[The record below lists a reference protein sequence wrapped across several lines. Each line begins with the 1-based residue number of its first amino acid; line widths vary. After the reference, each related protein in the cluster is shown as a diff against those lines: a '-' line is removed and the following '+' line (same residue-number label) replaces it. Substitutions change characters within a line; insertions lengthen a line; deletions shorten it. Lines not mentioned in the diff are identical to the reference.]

1 MDTSHRYI
9 LSSSLEMQNVTSNIN
24 FNAYIHILC
33 IFQHTLV
40 ETEAENIR
48 SKVKSAGPL
57 MRNLMEEMNDTIQ
70 RLG

>member
-1 MDTSHRYI
+1 M
-9 LSSSLEMQNVTSNIN
+9 L
-24 FNAYIHILC
+24 F
-33 IFQHTLV
+33 IFQHTLI

-70 RLG
+70 RLGKHIQQLSK

>member
-1 MDTSHRYI
+1 MYMS
-9 LSSSLEMQNVTSNIN
+9 
-24 FNAYIHILC
+24 C

-57 MRNLMEEMNDTIQ
+57 MRNLMEEMNDTIL
-70 RLG
+70 RLGEHV

>member
-1 MDTSHRYI
+1 MYNF
-9 LSSSLEMQNVTSNIN
+9 LSNIN
-24 FNAYIHILC
+24 SYPVYYTTIYMLC
-33 IFQHTLV
+33 VFQHTLV

-70 RLG
+70 RLGDHVQYY